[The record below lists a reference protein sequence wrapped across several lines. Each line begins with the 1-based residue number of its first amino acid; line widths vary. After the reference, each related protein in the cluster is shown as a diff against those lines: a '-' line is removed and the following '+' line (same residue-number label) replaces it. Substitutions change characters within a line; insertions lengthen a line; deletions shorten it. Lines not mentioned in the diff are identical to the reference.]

1 MATPH
6 HSPLAGG
13 MKSHS
18 DFDHEMHVLLLSKS
32 RVKSSLG
39 TSTLLAGFALVS
51 GCYSV
56 VQVYTFI
63 LWGIA
68 A

>member
-6 HSPLAGG
+6 HSPPAGG
-13 MKSHS
+13 KSHS

-51 GCYSV
+51 R
-56 VQVYTFI
+56 
-63 LWGIA
+63 
-68 A
+68 

>member
-1 MATPH
+1 MASEKT
-6 HSPLAGG
+6 STLALAL
-13 MKSHS
+13 KSHS

-51 GCYSV
+51 LKV
-56 VQVYTFI
+56 F
-63 LWGIA
+63 
-68 A
+68 